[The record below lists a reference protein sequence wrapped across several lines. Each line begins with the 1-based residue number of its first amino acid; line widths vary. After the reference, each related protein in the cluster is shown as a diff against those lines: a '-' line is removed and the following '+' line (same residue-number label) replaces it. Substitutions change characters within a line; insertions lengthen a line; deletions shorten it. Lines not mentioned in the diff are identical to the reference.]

1 MPEVQ
6 YSPTRLQD
14 LMDRRNMSNTEL
26 AQKSGVTLSMIDYL
40 RTGKRKTASAAV
52 MARLADTLETTVSYL
67 LGMGDEGRVT
77 IIVPEAVRRLAEIAC
92 RLSEMRQEELV
103 RIAAALEQLE
113 RELGAPSEVLH
124 K

>member
-6 YSPTRLQD
+6 YSPTRLQE
-14 LMDRRNMSNTEL
+14 LMDRRNIGNTEL

-67 LGMGDEGRVT
+67 LGMGTGDEEHVT
-77 IIVPEAVRRLAEIAC
+77 IIVSEPVRRLAEIAC

-113 RELGAPSEVLH
+113 GEVGAPR
-124 K
+124 